1 MTRIDL
7 KVPYSEKDEAKKL
20 GARWDSTSKTWF
32 VPDSVDPSAFKRW
45 LPDHP
50 TINVKADSY
59 TIVQTEESCWKCGE
73 LTRVHG
79 FLLPA
84 GHRTLEYVDDGISE
98 WYKHREAAMV
108 FYVTDLFPAITEQ
121 IRAITRHY
129 FEDFS
134 KTTNS
139 SYWMNHCES
148 CSMKQGDFNLYCE
161 PGGAFLPIDDHAV
174 ARIRSQV
181 VRASFGCRGSTAYGG
196 LIGDI

>member
-20 GARWDSTSKTWF
+20 GARWDSSSNTWF
-32 VPDSVDPSAFKRW
+32 VPDSLDPHRFKRW
-45 LPDHP
+45 LPEP
-50 TINVKADSY
+50 PEINVQADRYS
-59 TIVQTEESCWKCGE
+59 IVQTEETCWRCGE

-79 FLLPA
+79 FLLPV
-84 GHRTLEYVDDGISE
+84 GHKTLEHADDGVSE
-98 WYKHREAAMV
+98 WYVHGEAAMV
-108 FYVTDLFPAITEQ
+108 FYVTDLYPAVAKQIKAITP
-121 IRAITRHY
+121 HY

-139 SYWMNHCES
+139 SYWMNHCEH

-161 PGGAFLPIDDHAV
+161 PGGAFLPIEDYTV
-174 ARIRSQV
+174 ASIRRQTV
-181 VRASFGCRGSTAYGG
+181 GASFGCRGSTAYGG